1 MTALLKNTIIFILL
15 LYASPAFPQQRMIAK
30 ADLAYKAGG
39 LHRAHR
45 QYTRALACN
54 RMLHRKDTSGYFYLL
69 YQRAEIN
76 RQLNDT
82 SGKGYKKIIKL
93 YSKIGYPE
101 CTQLDKSVQQIV
113 AGAHYTIGEYA
124 WADDF
129 YAEGITPGEPAP
141 DHFRFGYAMCSLKQG
156 RFGQAFQLLNDIKDS
171 SVLEPEFSNCMQAC
185 RKGLGTSISA
195 ELRLNDTLRLGIS
208 YQGCY
213 GGTSY
218 RFDLVKRAADYEV
231 IVYTERKLYSHS
243 PWLIDFAK
251 PLPDSLYEHVTAF
264 EKELRNY
271 QFTHKNWCTVSGDF
285 TFVSPQGA
293 YNLAMNGCAIFV
305 GDELKKLLSERPMP
319 PR

>member
-1 MTALLKNTIIFILL
+1 MKMLLKKTIVLILL
-15 LYASPAFPQQRMIAK
+15 LYASAAFPQQRMIAK
-30 ADLAYKAGG
+30 ADREYKAGK
-39 LHRAHR
+39 LQKAFRH
-45 QYTRALACN
+45 YTWALACN
-54 RMLHRKDTSGYFYLL
+54 RVLHHKGRTDYFYLL
-69 YQRAEIN
+69 YQWAEIN
-76 RQLNDT
+76 RQSNDT
-82 SGKGYKKIIKL
+82 SGNGYQKIIKA

-101 CTQLDKSVQQIV
+101 CTQLDKSIQQIV
-113 AGAHYTIGEYA
+113 AAAHYTIGEYA

-141 DHFRFGYAMCSLKQG
+141 DRFRFGYAMCSLKQG
-156 RFGQAFQLLNDIKDS
+156 RFGQTFQLLNEIKDS

-185 RKGLGTSISA
+185 RQGLGTSISA
-195 ELRLNDTLRLGIS
+195 ELGLNDTLRLGIS

-231 IVYTERKLYSHS
+231 IVYKERKLYSHS

-293 YNLAMNGCAIFV
+293 YTLAMNGCAIFV
-305 GDELKKLLSERPMP
+305 GDELKKLLSERPH
-319 PR
+319 